1 MFYSPN
7 FSFDNID
14 NDMMDIV
21 LVTTINDDI
30 LNNIGTTYIES
41 IKSQNTTT
49 DNPYYLLESKETE
62 TLLLEF
68 AYVDLRDNSPLVWDE
83 DKIDEVVNWL
93 YKDSFKPFVSQDNDE
108 ITYYLKATK
117 IYKRFNNEMKG
128 MLEVEFQPYTAY
140 GYKNFIKRIIC
151 EDEIESKINNE
162 STTSEEYYEPVIEV
176 IAKSDGDI
184 EIQNL
189 SIIEDKPLI
198 ISNMKTNEKIIIDNF
213 TYTVQNELGEN
224 KFLSVN
230 RNWIRLK
237 KKKNILKIKG
247 NCEVLIKCNFPKIV

>member
-68 AYVDLRDNSPLVWDE
+68 AYVDLKDNSPLVWDE

-162 STTSEEYYEPVIEV
+162 STTSEEYYEPVIEI

-198 ISNMKTNEKIIIDNF
+198 ISDMKTNEKIIIDNF

-224 KFLSVN
+224 KFFSVN

>member
-93 YKDSFKPFVSQDNDE
+93 YKDSFKSFVSQDNDE

-198 ISNMKTNEKIIIDNF
+198 ISDMKANEKIIIDNF

>member
-21 LVTTINDDI
+21 LVTTVNDDI

-41 IKSQNTTT
+41 IKSQNTKT

-140 GYKNFIKRIIC
+140 GYKYFEKKVIC
-151 EDEIESKINNE
+151 EGETETKIKNE
-162 STTSEEYYEPVIEV
+162 STTSSEYYEPIIEV
-176 IAKSDGDI
+176 KALEEGNVQI
-184 EIQNL
+184 ENL
-189 SIIEDKPLI
+189 SIEEDKPLVI
-198 ISNMKTNEKIIIDNF
+198 EGMKKDEKIIIDNF

-237 KKKNILKIKG
+237 KERNILKITG
-247 NCEVLIKCNFPKIV
+247 NCEVVIKCNYPKIV

>member
-198 ISNMKTNEKIIIDNF
+198 ISDMKANEKIIIDNF

-230 RNWIRLK
+230 RNWIRFK

>member
-7 FSFDNID
+7 FSFDGID

-21 LVTTINDDI
+21 LVTTEKTDI
-30 LNNIGTTYIES
+30 LNDIGTTYIEN
-41 IKSQNTTT
+41 IKSENNRT
-49 DNPYYLLESKETE
+49 DNPYYLFDSKGTE
-62 TLLLEF
+62 PIILEF
-68 AYVDLRDNSPLVWDE
+68 AYVNLKDNSPQVWDE
-83 DKIDEVVNWL
+83 DKLDEIIDWL
-93 YKDSFKPFVSQDNDE
+93 YKDSFKPFVSYDNDE

-117 IYKRFNNEMKG
+117 IYKKFNCEMKG
-128 MLEVEFQPYTAY
+128 MLEVEFQPYTSY
-140 GYKNFIKRIIC
+140 GYKNFVKKVIC
-151 EDEIESKINNE
+151 KDEIETKIFNE
-162 STTSEEYYEPVIEV
+162 STTSEEYYEPIIE
-176 IAKSDGDI
+176 IMAKSDGDI
-184 EIQNL
+184 EMQNL

-198 ISNMKTNEKIIIDNF
+198 VNDIKANEKIIIDNF

-237 KKKNILKIKG
+237 KKKNILRIKG

>member
-7 FSFDNID
+7 FSFDGID
-14 NDMMDIV
+14 NDMMDVV
-21 LVTTINDDI
+21 LVTTINSDI

-41 IKSQNTTT
+41 IKSENTKT
-49 DNPYYLLESKETE
+49 DNPYYLLESKGTE

-68 AYVDLRDNSPLVWDE
+68 AYVDLKNNSPLVWDE
-83 DKIDEVVNWL
+83 DKIDEIVAWL
-93 YKDSFKPFVSQDNDE
+93 YKDSFRPFVSQDNDE

-140 GYKNFIKRIIC
+140 GYKYFEKKVICKGETETKVINECSTSSKFYEPIIEVKAL
-151 EDEIESKINNE
+151 EDGNIEIE
-162 STTSEEYYEPVIEV
+162 
-176 IAKSDGDI
+176 
-184 EIQNL
+184 NL
-189 SIIEDKPLI
+189 SIKEDKPLVI
-198 ISNMKTNEKIIIDNF
+198 ESMKKNEKIIIDNF

-224 KFLSVN
+224 KFLSIN

-237 KKKNILKIKG
+237 KERNILKITG
-247 NCEVLIKCNFPKIV
+247 NCEVVIKCNYPKIV

>member
-68 AYVDLRDNSPLVWDE
+68 AYVDLKDNSPLVWDE

-151 EDEIESKINNE
+151 EDEIESKIKNE

-198 ISNMKTNEKIIIDNF
+198 ISDMKTNEKIIIDNF